1 MMVKKPS
8 KKGEKMANR
17 RLFSKS
23 VIYSDSFFGLPSDAL
38 KLYVY
43 MMLEAD
49 DEGFIGHTKSILR
62 MADVGRD
69 ILDMLK
75 ERGLVYEFKSGVC
88 LIAHWRKQ
96 NIIDRQ
102 GYTPTEFKIERCLVY
117 LDEDVYYPC
126 VDLKDSE

>member
-1 MMVKKPS
+1 
-8 KKGEKMANR
+8 MANR

-75 ERGLVYEFKSGVC
+75 ERGLVYEFKNGVC